1 MNLAR
6 KDNVI
11 EVGMAEMR
19 ISSAPDVM
27 ITRGLGSCVGIT
39 LYDPVKK
46 IGALAHPMLPDI
58 DKAKVKSNPAKFV
71 NSVIDMM
78 IGEFNNRGCRVNS
91 LRAKLFGGGHMF
103 SAIPYDSPFN
113 IGIKNVNKVKE
124 VFDYLKIRIV
134 VEDTGGNYG
143 RTIEFDLST
152 GFVKVKTLFHGE
164 KKL

>member
-1 MNLAR
+1 MNLSR
-6 KDNVI
+6 EGKII

-19 ISSAPDVM
+19 ISSAPGVM
-27 ITRGLGSCVGIT
+27 VTRGLGSCVGIT
-39 LYDPVKK
+39 LYDPIKK

-58 DKAKVKSNPAKFV
+58 DKARVKSNPAKFV

-78 IGEFNNRGCRVNS
+78 VKEFTSKGCKIHS
-91 LRAKLFGGGHMF
+91 LKAKVFGGGHMF

-124 VFDYLKIRIV
+124 VFNSLKIKIV
-134 VEDTGGNYG
+134 AEDTGGNYG

-152 GFVKVKTLFHGE
+152 GLVKVRTLFHGE
-164 KKL
+164 KRL

>member
-1 MNLAR
+1 MNFSR
-6 KDNVI
+6 DSDII
-11 EVGMAEMR
+11 EVGMAEMKV
-19 ISSAPDVM
+19 SSAPAIL

-39 LYDPVKK
+39 LYDPTKK

-78 IGEFNNRGCRVNS
+78 IKEFNDRGCRVN
-91 LRAKLFGGGHMF
+91 LLKAKVFGGGHMF

-113 IGIKNVNKVKE
+113 IGVKNVKKAKEVLDALKVK
-124 VFDYLKIRIV
+124 IV
-134 VEDTGGNYG
+134 DEDTGGNYG

-152 GFVKVKTLFHGE
+152 GVVNVKTLFRGE